1 MVDCIVHPQDQ
12 SYLACVILDL
22 GGLKKIDCGKEGL
35 LLKNSESRE
44 GNVIF
49 TKSRTI

>member
-1 MVDCIVHPQDQ
+1 MQ
-12 SYLACVILDL
+12 SYLVCVILDL
-22 GGLKKIDCGKEGL
+22 GGLKKIDCCKGL
-35 LLKNSESRE
+35 WLKNSESRE